1 MMNLF
6 EMLQAIFGKNIMSK
20 TIGTRTNVIKFPS
33 NKNNPLTTSFDVA
46 KSAENPALIEK
57 LKKIIEDEAPYIA
70 KMNDSEKVIYEGN
83 VRRLH
88 DHLVSTGE
96 IKPVVSAEVIGLGDK
111 QPVTGKGLEDL
122 IQKQGTQNP
131 PTTVSGQVEQQGKK
145 VEGLSEQLDKEFVK
159 GKKRSVSDILDDYFS
174 SYKDMKSVE
183 DEGLV
188 RAVARQI
195 MYQDLNAGKLK
206 VPKEVEETIRGMSS
220 KDVLDDFSQWYGSA
234 ALEDLYQNADKFYKM
249 SAPQDAVKFLKEN
262 KYSNWEKVYQ
272 PREKPIKEYMEPE
285 EFKKMLS
292 NSAYNRN
299 GMFVPKGSEKLDE
312 KTLKEIE
319 DFYSKQKPKEIENE
333 IRRMEE
339 GHIFG
344 EFQEE
349 DKKTILQK
357 LLELLKKTP
366 PEAGIV
372 GGIGVGTLANKATE
386 DNGDKGLTYL
396 TGGDNNYSMATGG
409 RVGYQT
415 GGPTN
420 KILKYMIDT
429 LVKEKDFNRQLLER
443 SKPELVEGLFKQ
455 TYGKSAEEIA
465 DAVNKQLKG
474 KSSMEVMNPKTGEI
488 TSPTEPVKTAEEP
501 RTLGGL
507 PIDERSANI
516 SDRLE
521 EFSSTP
527 ITTLER
533 RKQYLELRSEFIDS
547 LDPRRKNKA
556 LDFQRK
562 SMDTENRL
570 ILKAEEKGLDFDTFE
585 KLRKGLYGNGKQKTL
600 DFMKTGKVD
609 LEPMKPA
616 TTFEEVQDRHRTAAK
631 AADEIFPDYND
642 PKTAASELAN
652 VMAEQKHGKTF
663 DSLTGDKQS
672 DLYSEAY
679 NYITS
684 VNRLPKVSPANV
696 PTEVL
701 EHKMNEVLNSYD
713 KSMFIKDKQ
722 GMVDVTHPENV
733 AKMEELLRRDH
744 PELHSQLKKLADD
757 VGQKETLLDFDVTGR
772 QPNAKGGIIRKKYG
786 HEGAANPK
794 KAQIT
799 AIYGEGT
806 LPKDYSKGLG
816 YLSGE

>member
-46 KSAENPALIEK
+46 RASDNPALIEK

-70 KMNDSEKVIYEGN
+70 KMNDSEKAIYEGN

-145 VEGLSEQLDKEFVK
+145 LEGLSEQLDKEFVK

-249 SAPQDAVKFLKEN
+249 SAPQDAIKFLKEN
-262 KYSNWEKVYQ
+262 KYSNWEEVYQ

-285 EFKKMLS
+285 EFKKLLS
-292 NSAYNRN
+292 DSAYNRN

-386 DNGDKGLTYL
+386 DTGDKGLTYL

-429 LVKEKDFNRQLLER
+429 LVKEKDFNRGLLEK

-488 TSPTEPVKTAEEP
+488 TSPKKPVMTVDDLKNKHEDAFNAHDQIRVDLGDKIAPDMIAESMAEIKGKDYFDLSQKEQSDYYKKALAYVDDVKMIKRQNKMSISNEMNQAKQEGIQKTNKMIELGLNPSSSKDYDKFLEMESIQKKYGNMIDNDLLQKIMVDDNPMRKAEV
-501 RTLGGL
+501 LGT
-507 PIDERSANI
+507 IDEAM
-516 SDRLE
+516 
-521 EFSSTP
+521 
-527 ITTLER
+527 
-533 RKQYLELRSEFIDS
+533 KMQ
-547 LDPRRKNKA
+547 
-556 LDFQRK
+556 
-562 SMDTENRL
+562 
-570 ILKAEEKGLDFDTFE
+570 EKGLSPQEIIDIMKNTT
-585 KLRKGLYGNGKQKTL
+585 RTKQ
-600 DFMKTGKVD
+600 
-609 LEPMKPA
+609 
-616 TTFEEVQDRHRTAAK
+616 
-631 AADEIFPDYND
+631 AD
-642 PKTAASELAN
+642 
-652 VMAEQKHGKTF
+652 
-663 DSLTGDKQS
+663 
-672 DLYSEAY
+672 
-679 NYITS
+679 
-684 VNRLPKVSPANV
+684 
-696 PTEVL
+696 
-701 EHKMNEVLNSYD
+701 
-713 KSMFIKDKQ
+713 
-722 GMVDVTHPENV
+722 
-733 AKMEELLRRDH
+733 
-744 PELHSQLKKLADD
+744 
-757 VGQKETLLDFDVTGR
+757 
-772 QPNAKGGIIRKKYG
+772 GGIIRKKYG

-794 KAQIT
+794 RAQIT

>member
-33 NKNNPLTTSFDVA
+33 NKNNPLTTSFDVTR
-46 KSAENPALIEK
+46 SAENPALIEK

-70 KMNDSEKVIYEGN
+70 KMNDSEKAIYEGN

-96 IKPVVSAEVIGLGDK
+96 IKPAVSAEVIGLGNK

-145 VEGLSEQLDKEFVK
+145 LEGLSEQLDKEFVK

-262 KYSNWEKVYQ
+262 KYSNWEEVYQ

-292 NSAYNRN
+292 DSAYNRN

-386 DNGDKGLTYL
+386 DTGDKGLTYL

-429 LVKEKDFNRQLLER
+429 LVKEKDFNRGLLEK

-488 TSPTEPVKTAEEP
+488 TSPKKPVMTVDDLKNKHKDAFNAHDQIRVDLGDKIAPDMIAESMAEMKGKDYFDLSQKEQSDYYKKALAYVDDVKMTKRQNKMSISNEMNQAKQEGIQKTNKMIELGLNPSSSKDYDKFLEMESIQKKYGNMIDNDLLQKIMVDDNPMRKAEV
-501 RTLGGL
+501 LGT
-507 PIDERSANI
+507 IDEAM
-516 SDRLE
+516 
-521 EFSSTP
+521 
-527 ITTLER
+527 
-533 RKQYLELRSEFIDS
+533 KMQ
-547 LDPRRKNKA
+547 
-556 LDFQRK
+556 
-562 SMDTENRL
+562 
-570 ILKAEEKGLDFDTFE
+570 EKGLSPQEIIDIMKNTT
-585 KLRKGLYGNGKQKTL
+585 RTKQ
-600 DFMKTGKVD
+600 
-609 LEPMKPA
+609 
-616 TTFEEVQDRHRTAAK
+616 
-631 AADEIFPDYND
+631 AD
-642 PKTAASELAN
+642 
-652 VMAEQKHGKTF
+652 
-663 DSLTGDKQS
+663 
-672 DLYSEAY
+672 
-679 NYITS
+679 
-684 VNRLPKVSPANV
+684 
-696 PTEVL
+696 
-701 EHKMNEVLNSYD
+701 
-713 KSMFIKDKQ
+713 
-722 GMVDVTHPENV
+722 
-733 AKMEELLRRDH
+733 
-744 PELHSQLKKLADD
+744 
-757 VGQKETLLDFDVTGR
+757 
-772 QPNAKGGIIRKKYG
+772 GGIIRKKYG
-786 HEGAANPK
+786 LGSIASNLTGV
-794 KAQIT
+794 IT
-799 AIYGEGT
+799 AVNGQPVSQLPIPIGLLDYTGT
-806 LPKDYSKGLG
+806 PWEKAFKQVASPVSDTPAVTSSSSDLSLKDQYLNRLAALQSSGSSGTSYSDFKNLLQSKLDSKGLD
-816 YLSGE
+816 YLTGK